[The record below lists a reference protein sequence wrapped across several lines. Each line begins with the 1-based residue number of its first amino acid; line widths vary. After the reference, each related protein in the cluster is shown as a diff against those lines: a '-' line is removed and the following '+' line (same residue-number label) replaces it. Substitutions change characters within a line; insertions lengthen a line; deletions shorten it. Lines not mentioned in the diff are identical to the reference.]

1 MATLVLAHGIFGF
14 GSLTGGFSPVNYFN
28 GVAAHLRR
36 RGHTVIA
43 PQVNPIG
50 SVQARGEQLAAA
62 VTRELGEFVGFHII
76 AHSMGGLDARHALA
90 HVPGF
95 ADRVA
100 TLVTIGTP
108 HRGSPVADAVVSGT
122 GPLFAH
128 LPTFLL
134 QQLERNAGAVHD
146 LTTEVGVRFDESTPD
161 SEGVRSVE
169 VAGDASQGGHE
180 LFLFQLAAIIG
191 RLTGEVN
198 DGVVARSSAL
208 RDGHEHLA
216 DWPVD
221 HAGEVGW
228 SFDTPLPIEFDLPL
242 VPPPPHFARYDAII
256 AGLSAAAAGP

>member
-1 MATLVLAHGIFGF
+1 MKTLVLAHGVLGF
-14 GSLTGGFSPVNYFN
+14 GDLIGGFSPVNYFN
-28 GVAAHLRR
+28 GVAAHLEQQ
-36 RGHTVIA
+36 GHKVIA

-62 VTRELGEFVGFHII
+62 VARELDGISGIHII

-95 ADRVA
+95 AGRIA

-108 HRGSPVADAVVSGT
+108 HRGSPVADAIVSGT

-128 LPTFLL
+128 IPTFLL
-134 QQLERNAGAVHD
+134 QQLQRNAGALHD
-146 LTTEVGVRFDESTPD
+146 LTTAVCVGFDESTPD
-161 SEGVRSVE
+161 SNGVQYIE

-180 LFLFQLAAIIG
+180 LWLFQLAAVIG

-208 RDGHEHLA
+208 RAGHEHLD

-228 SFDTPLPIEFDLPL
+228 SFASPLPVEVELPL
-242 VPPPPHFARYDAII
+242 IPQPPHFARYDAIV
-256 AGLSAAAAGP
+256 AGL